1 MPIDPAKLA
10 ALASGRE
17 HNPFA
22 ILGVHAI
29 PGGFAVRTIQPH
41 AETVTIA
48 LSDRE
53 ATMHRVHPIGIFE
66 WEGAHAPPE
75 PCQITVQE
83 NGRTSARVECWS
95 FPPAPDDMALHLFSQ
110 GRNFEAYRLLGAL
123 PEIRNGTSGVCFR
136 TWAPN
141 AARVSVIGDFNQWDG
156 RIHPMASLGPS
167 GIWELFI
174 PDILPGALYRFE
186 IRSSHTGTVACKTD
200 PYAREFE
207 LRPANATRIAAP
219 QRHQWEDAAWMEARA
234 RRDWLHAPMSV
245 YEVHAGSWRRHPDG
259 RQYSYRE
266 LAEWLIPY
274 VAGLG
279 YTHIEFMP
287 LTEHPLDESWGYQ
300 TTGYFAPTSRHGT
313 PDDFRFL
320 VDCCHAAAIGVI
332 LDWVPGHF
340 PEDDWAIAHYDGSA
354 LYEHEDPK
362 MKHHPDWGT
371 HVFNYGRHEVRSF
384 LLSSAYYWLDTFHI
398 DGLRVDAVASMIYLD
413 YSRKESEWIPNRF
426 GGRENL
432 EAIAFLRDLNTMV
445 HDRFPGVITVAEES
459 TAWPMVSRPVH
470 LGGLGF
476 SMKWNMGW
484 MNDSLAYF
492 GVNPLFR
499 RYHHDRLTFGQLYA
513 YSENFVLP
521 LSHDEVVHGKGSLLT
536 RMPGDLWQRQA
547 NVRLLLAWQ
556 MTSPGKKL
564 MFMGNEFGQVREWD
578 AGSELDWTLLENE
591 EHAGIQRMV
600 GDLNRLYR
608 DNPALH
614 DGDFS
619 PDGFE
624 WIDCHDSDNSVL
636 AFLRR
641 ARNGQQLIVVLNL
654 TPVPHHK
661 YCIGAPSAGRWTECF
676 NSDSTFYGGS
686 NLGNAG
692 ILHARTAPHQQWAAR
707 IEMTLPPLSA
717 VILIPT

>member
-1 MPIDPAKLA
+1 MPIDPARLT
-10 ALASGRE
+10 ALASGCD
-17 HNPFA
+17 HDPFA

-29 PGGFAVRTIQPH
+29 PGGFVARTIQPH

-48 LSDRE
+48 LPDGE
-53 ATMHRVHPIGIFE
+53 AEMHRVHPIGIFE
-66 WEGAHAPPE
+66 WEGVSAPPE
-75 PCQITVQE
+75 PCRITVRE
-83 NGRTSARVECWS
+83 NGQTATRVECWS
-95 FPPAPDDMALHLFSQ
+95 FPPVPDDTALHLFSE
-110 GRNFEAYRLLGAL
+110 GRNFEAYRMLGAL
-123 PEIRNGTSGVCFR
+123 PEVRHGTSGVCFR

-141 AARVSVIGDFNQWDG
+141 AGRVSMIGDFNRWDG
-156 RIHPMASLGPS
+156 RSHPMASLGPS

-174 PDILPGALYRFE
+174 PDLEPGALYRFE
-186 IRSSHTGTVACKTD
+186 IRSKTGAVACKSD

-207 LRPANATRIAAP
+207 LRPANAARIAAP
-219 QRHQWEDAAWMEARA
+219 RRHQWKDAAWMEARA

-274 VAGLG
+274 VAGLD

-384 LLSSAYYWLDTFHI
+384 LLSSAHYWLDAFHI

-413 YSRKESEWIPNRF
+413 YSKKEGEWIPNRF

-432 EAIAFLRDLNTMV
+432 EAIDFLRDLNTMV

-492 GVNPLFR
+492 GVDPLFR

-636 AFLRR
+636 AYLRR

-654 TPVPHHK
+654 TPAPRHK

-692 ILHARTAPHQQWAAR
+692 ILHARTEPHQQWAAR

-717 VILIPT
+717 VILIPS